1 MFLRTFSLLISLL
14 FLLSSQLFSEQ
25 IDIRSDRAR
34 DLIREAYKEHR
45 KERKKRKQTPPRY
58 TDEFKLGVI
67 ESSPCINCDDILDL
81 SRSVAEVLEHMGEQL
96 PHEHQQKIQELVA
109 VNVYTQRVDE
119 LNEGGCHEARIFGL
133 TDEIQKYDID
143 QALVLHSQEIDLK
156 HLISFR
162 MRGKSDK
169 FQTIYLRG
177 QGEDSN
183 QLIRVDMRAEL
194 LPLVTIYQLE
204 EDAHARVEHAL
215 QKDKVFA
222 SLPDLSAVDPP
233 ETLRPQARFDLEDN
247 KSSEQSLENEENEE
261 NEEEENL
268 RYFEYEADSH
278 GLPKK
283 MTLIEFSHESEISED
298 FKIKND
304 LEISTSDQELITE
317 ITDQSGR
324 QYARFI
330 LDKDAQVKAVVPLRL
345 QAFDTPISGEI
356 EVDDKGVTG
365 YMNLGNSSSSK
376 TRLGHTSSI
385 GLTTLEHTR
394 QINSYSDLTL
404 RLTQGGRGSFEQQT
418 ITLNYRIVLD

>member
-1 MFLRTFSLLISLL
+1 MFLRTFSLFFSLL

-58 TDEFKLGVI
+58 SDEFKLGVI
-67 ESSPCINCDDILDL
+67 ESSPCINCEDILEL
-81 SRSVAEVLEHMGEQL
+81 SRSVAEVLEHMGDHL

-109 VNVYTQRVDE
+109 VNIYTQRIDE
-119 LNEGGCHEARIFGL
+119 LNETGCHEARIFGL
-133 TDEIQKYDID
+133 TDEIQKYDLDHAI
-143 QALVLHSQEIDLK
+143 VLHSQEIDLN
-156 HLISFR
+156 HLVSFR
-162 MRGKSDK
+162 MRGKSK
-169 FQTIYLRG
+169 QFQTIYLRG
-177 QGEDSN
+177 QGEDSD
-183 QLIRVDMRAEL
+183 QLIRVDMRPGL
-194 LPLVTIYQLE
+194 LPLVTLYQLE
-204 EDAHARVEHAL
+204 ADAHPQVEHAL
-215 QKDKVFA
+215 QRDKVFA

-233 ETLRPQARFDLEDN
+233 EILPPQPRFDFEERA
-247 KSSEQSLENEENEE
+247 SSDSPASKD
-261 NEEEENL
+261 EEEDENL

-317 ITDQSGR
+317 ITDQRGR

-356 EVDDKGVTG
+356 EVDEKGVTG
-365 YMNLGNSSSSK
+365 YMNLGNSSTSK

>member
-58 TDEFKLGVI
+58 SDEFKLGVI
-67 ESSPCINCDDILDL
+67 ESSPCINCEDVLEL
-81 SRSVAEVLEHMGEQL
+81 SRSVAEVLEHMGDQL

-109 VNVYTQRVDE
+109 VNIYTQRIDE
-119 LNEGGCHEARIFGL
+119 LNETGCHEARIFGL
-133 TDEIQKYDID
+133 TDEIQKYDLD
-143 QALVLHSQEIDLK
+143 QAIVLHSQEIDLS
-156 HLISFR
+156 HLVSFR
-162 MRGKSDK
+162 MRGKSK
-169 FQTIYLRG
+169 QFQTIYLRG
-177 QGEDSN
+177 QAEDSD
-183 QLIRVDMRAEL
+183 QLIRVDMRPGL

-204 EDAHARVEHAL
+204 ADAHPQVEHAL
-215 QKDKVFA
+215 QRDKVFA

-233 ETLRPQARFDLEDN
+233 ELLPAQARSD
-247 KSSEQSLENEENEE
+247 SEQSLKQQEEDED
-261 NEEEENL
+261 NL

-356 EVDDKGVTG
+356 EVDEKGVTG
-365 YMNLGNSSSSK
+365 YMNLGNSSTSK